1 MAAPATATADDVVQ
15 APGYCPSIARS
26 CSDGCGAYPDRI
38 KDVRINRTGDH
49 LQFIVVARA
58 YPKKYC
64 DQTTC
69 TPQAGFMIARAWIDW
84 AGDRTWGSEDLVLDK
99 RSTAHLTLGCQDTVV
114 LSTDEHA
121 QASRWARS
129 ES

>member
-1 MAAPATATADDVVQ
+1 MLGRVRIDASTFLPATLTGFVFGIAALVAAPATATADDVVQ

-69 TPQAGFMIARAWIDW
+69 TPQAGFMRRFRDSC
-84 AGDRTWGSEDLVLDK
+84 G
-99 RSTAHLTLGCQDTVV
+99 
-114 LSTDEHA
+114 
-121 QASRWARS
+121 
-129 ES
+129 